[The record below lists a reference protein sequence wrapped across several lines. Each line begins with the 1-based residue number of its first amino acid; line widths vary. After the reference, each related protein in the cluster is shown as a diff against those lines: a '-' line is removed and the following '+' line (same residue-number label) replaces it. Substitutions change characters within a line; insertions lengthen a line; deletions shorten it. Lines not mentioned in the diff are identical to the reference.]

1 MTSFSNLLKAT
12 EKLVSDNSPA
22 ILTAVGVAGTITT
35 AVLSGQATLK
45 ANDIILAEEARRQF
59 YNTNAGEL
67 ALPEMEF
74 KEKALLTWREF
85 VPAGVVCG
93 CTIAAIV
100 LSNRIG
106 TRRAS
111 ALAAAYSLTDKA
123 FSEYKEKVVEQIGKN
138 KEQKV
143 RDEIMQ
149 DRMAK
154 QPVGGGDIF
163 GTGNGSD
170 LCFEKLTGRYFYS
183 SMENIKHAQNRVN
196 HDIVN
201 GVYASLSDF
210 YDYLGLPHT
219 GISDELGWNGDH
231 LMEITF
237 STTMADNNAPCI
249 AFEYHT
255 EPVRNYF
262 RVH

>member
-1 MTSFSNLLKAT
+1 
-12 EKLVSDNSPA
+12 V
-22 ILTAVGVAGTITT
+22 ITT
-35 AVLSGQATLK
+35 AVLTGKASVRAYLILEDADCNEDGSVLTLK
-45 ANDIILAEEARRQF
+45 QEVREV
-59 YNTNAGEL
+59 
-67 ALPEMEF
+67 
-74 KEKALLTWREF
+74 WREF
-85 VPAGVVCG
+85 VPAVVSGVG
-93 CTIAAIV
+93 TITCIICA
-100 LSNRIG
+100 NRIG
-106 TRRAS
+106 TRRA
-111 ALAAAYSLTDKA
+111 AAMAAAYSLSERA
-123 FSEYKEKVVEQIGKN
+123 FVEYKDKVIEQIGKN

-143 RDEIMQ
+143 RDDVLQ
-149 DRMAK
+149 DRMEK
-154 QPVGGGDIF
+154 QPANGQDIF

-196 HDIVN
+196 HDIAK

-249 AFEYHT
+249 AFDYRV